1 MLLILKHIFSKYIK
15 YSKPKKGNQ
24 NLNSDLHLNI
34 KTARKKGGERLNRH
48 IKINP
53 RN

>member
-24 NLNSDLHLNI
+24 NLNSDLDLTL
-34 KTARKKGGERLNRH
+34 KRPEKK
-48 IKINP
+48 KATV
-53 RN
+53 